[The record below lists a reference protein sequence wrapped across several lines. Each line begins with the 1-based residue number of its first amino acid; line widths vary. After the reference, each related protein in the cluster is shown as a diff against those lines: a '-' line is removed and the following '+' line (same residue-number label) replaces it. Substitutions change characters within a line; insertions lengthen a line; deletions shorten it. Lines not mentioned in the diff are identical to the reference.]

1 MSAAVV
7 TYASDVLMQ
16 IDLSVAVLGF
26 VYGSAWSDEWPYFQP
41 EGGSQNYTITLNRTA
56 PDLA

>member
-41 EGGSQNYTITLNRTA
+41 EGGVTELYYHAEPNR
-56 PDLA
+56 P